1 MCAQTSATVIG
12 FRRGVP
18 TSGHGPDWTCVRV
31 HWVRLPISATVR
43 RAQSG
48 GSDPNGR
55 HDRPPAPTRRTLE
68 TILMKRQIGHP
79 AAHPYRLTRAAIQA
93 HREHLPTPFL
103 GCPVC
108 ALRAPVG
115 PLKIRWMSPR
125 RA

>member
-1 MCAQTSATVIG
+1 MCAQTSAAVIG

-18 TSGHGPDWTCVRV
+18 TSGQGPDWTSVRV
-31 HWVRLPISATVR
+31 QRVRLPISATVR

-48 GSDPNGR
+48 GSDQDGR
-55 HDRPPAPTRRTLE
+55 DDRPPAPTQITLE

-108 ALRAPVG
+108 ALRAPVE

-125 RA
+125 QS

>member
-1 MCAQTSATVIG
+1 MCGQTSATVIR

-31 HWVRLPISATVR
+31 QRVRLPISETFR
-43 RAQSG
+43 RTQFG
-48 GSDPNGR
+48 GSDQNGR
-55 HDRPPAPTRRTLE
+55 HDRPPPHRLESLE
-68 TILMKRQIGHP
+68 TIQMKRQIGHP
-79 AAHPYRLTRAAIQA
+79 AANPYRLTQAAIQA

-108 ALRAPVG
+108 ALRAPVE

-125 RA
+125 RP

>member
-12 FRRGVP
+12 SAGRP
-18 TSGHGPDWTCVRV
+18 PQAMPDWTSVRV
-31 HWVRLPISATVR
+31 HRVRLPVSATVR
-43 RAQSG
+43 CAQSG
-48 GSDPNGR
+48 GSDQNGR
-55 HDRPPAPTRRTLE
+55 HDRPPHRPKTLE
-68 TILMKRQIGHP
+68 TIQMKRQIGHP

-108 ALRAPVG
+108 ALRAPVE

-125 RA
+125 RS

>member
-1 MCAQTSATVIG
+1 MCAQTSAAVIG
-12 FRRGVP
+12 FRRAYPLQARARTGHPSVS
-18 TSGHGPDWTCVRV
+18 SGSVCRY
-31 HWVRLPISATVR
+31 R
-43 RAQSG
+43 RASAAP
-48 GSDPNGR
+48 SLVAVTRTVATTVHP
-55 HDRPPAPTRRTLE
+55 HRPKRTLE
-68 TILMKRQIGHP
+68 TILMKRQIRHP

-108 ALRAPVG
+108 ALRAPVE